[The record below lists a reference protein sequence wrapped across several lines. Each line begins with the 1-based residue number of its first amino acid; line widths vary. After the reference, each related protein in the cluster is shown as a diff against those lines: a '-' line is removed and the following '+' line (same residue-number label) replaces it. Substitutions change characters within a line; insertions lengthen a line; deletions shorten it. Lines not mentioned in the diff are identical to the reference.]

1 MFVKIC
7 KIINKIFF
15 WLLGILV
22 FGALAF
28 SVGFK
33 IYTGDY
39 YRADSEVIS
48 EIADKSNDQVQVF
61 SDDDL
66 FVFVPSR
73 SEAKAVIVFYPGG
86 KVEYQAYSGLMY
98 ELADRGF
105 LCLLPRM
112 PENLA
117 FLRSNAADII
127 KSQYPD
133 AAKYAGDLDWYL
145 AGHSLGGV
153 AATTYL
159 GEQEDGEYKGIILCA
174 SYPGVD
180 LSQKDVRLLSIYG
193 SEDTVLNM
201 DNYDKSRT
209 FWPSDSEE
217 YVIDGGI
224 HSYFGS
230 YGIQKGD
237 GNPSIT
243 NLEQIEIAADVIS
256 SFICE

>member
-1 MFVKIC
+1 M
-7 KIINKIFF
+7 
-15 WLLGILV
+15 
-22 FGALAF
+22 FGALIFAI
-28 SVGFK
+28 VFK

-39 YRADSEVIS
+39 YKADSDSIA
-48 EIADKSNDQVQVF
+48 EIAGKSQGRVQVY

-66 FVFVPSR
+66 SVFVPSG
-73 SEAKAVIVFYPGG
+73 SDAKAVIVFYPGG
-86 KVEYQAYSGLMY
+86 KVEYQSYSGLMY

-159 GEQEDGEYKGIILCA
+159 GEQEDGIYKGIILCA

-180 LSQKDVRLLSIYG
+180 LSKKDVRLLSIYG
-193 SEDTVLNM
+193 SEDTVLNK
-201 DNYDKSRT
+201 DNYDNSKA

-237 GNPSIT
+237 GKPSIT
-243 NLEQIEIAADVIS
+243 NAEQIEIAADVIS